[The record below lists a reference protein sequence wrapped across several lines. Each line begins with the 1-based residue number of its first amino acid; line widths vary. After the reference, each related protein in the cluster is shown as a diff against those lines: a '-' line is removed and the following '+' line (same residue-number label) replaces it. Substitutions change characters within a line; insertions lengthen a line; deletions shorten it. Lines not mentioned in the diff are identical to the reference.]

1 MRRKELPAKTGVSDY
16 YSTDI
21 FYGCVLRL
29 YLSQMQ
35 KTLYKTPL
43 WPILLLIPALL
54 WTCTKKTQSPSTH
67 PAAGA
72 PGDLPAVPSSLS
84 ERRIVSRPVIR
95 DTTSKTGVV
104 VLYCCVD
111 QAGNVVRAEYQAK
124 GSTTTDEELVSKSID
139 ALKKW
144 KFAPAVRPEEQCGT
158 MTFRYALK

>member
-1 MRRKELPAKTGVSDY
+1 M
-16 YSTDI
+16 
-21 FYGCVLRL
+21 
-29 YLSQMQ
+29 
-35 KTLYKTPL
+35 
-43 WPILLLIPALL
+43 LLLIPALL
-54 WTCTKKTQSPSTH
+54 WSCTKKTQPPSVH

-72 PGDLPAVPSSLS
+72 PVVLPAVPSSLS

-124 GSTTTDEELVSKSID
+124 GSTTADEELVSKSID

-144 KFAPAVRPEEQCGT
+144 KFAAAVRPEEQCGT